1 MEYSIEQKKRNLI
14 RTKKKDS
21 FPYSQLTPA
30 ISELTE
36 PESRPGVAPI
46 FAGGLI
52 GRTIVGKSISKFAC
66 SLSAG
71 SYNSY
76 CVNASIL
83 RSSGSPASSP
93 LILVNV

>member
-1 MEYSIEQKKRNLI
+1 MIYLI
-14 RTKKKDS
+14 N
-21 FPYSQLTPA
+21 LTPA

-36 PESRPGVAPI
+36 PDSLFGDD
-46 FAGGLI
+46 GTLGTLI
-52 GRTIVGKSISKFAC
+52 GRTIVGKSISKLAC
-66 SLSAG
+66 SFSAG

>member
-1 MEYSIEQKKRNLI
+1 MSIKISNIQ
-14 RTKKKDS
+14 
-21 FPYSQLTPA
+21 YLTPA

-36 PESRPGVAPI
+36 PERQSGAIAVTVEV
-46 FAGGLI
+46 FI
-52 GRTIVGKSISKFAC
+52 GRTMVGKSLSKLAC
-66 SLSAG
+66 SLAVG